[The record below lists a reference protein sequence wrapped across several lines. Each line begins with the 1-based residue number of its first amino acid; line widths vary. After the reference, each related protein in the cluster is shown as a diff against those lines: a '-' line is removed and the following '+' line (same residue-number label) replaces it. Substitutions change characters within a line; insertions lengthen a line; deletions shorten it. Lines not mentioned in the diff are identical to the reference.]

1 MTIQEM
7 YQEMNDQNDYD
18 NMNNNDNEFNYD
30 DNSFLIELEMDY
42 SISY

>member
-7 YQEMNDQNDYD
+7 YQEMHDQNDQD
-18 NMNNNDNEFNYD
+18 NMNNNDHELNYD
-30 DNSFLIELEMDY
+30 DNSILIELEMDY